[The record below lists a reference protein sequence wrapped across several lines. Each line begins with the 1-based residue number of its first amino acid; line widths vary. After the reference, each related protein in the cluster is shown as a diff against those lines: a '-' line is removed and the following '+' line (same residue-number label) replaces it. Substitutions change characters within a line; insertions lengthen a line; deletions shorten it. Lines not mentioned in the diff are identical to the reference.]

1 MQSGR
6 GAGGGGAWPRPELSR
21 LDSCTAGG
29 EEGGGSSPGQG
40 DHFLARERSGGSGP
54 VAKLGGGGGAPGV
67 LGDEPAPFSR
77 RVRTASW
84 GSVALK

>member
-6 GAGGGGAWPRPELSR
+6 GALGGGPGRAPSSPGSTLARQAVR
-21 LDSCTAGG
+21 RGC
-29 EEGGGSSPGQG
+29 SSPGQG